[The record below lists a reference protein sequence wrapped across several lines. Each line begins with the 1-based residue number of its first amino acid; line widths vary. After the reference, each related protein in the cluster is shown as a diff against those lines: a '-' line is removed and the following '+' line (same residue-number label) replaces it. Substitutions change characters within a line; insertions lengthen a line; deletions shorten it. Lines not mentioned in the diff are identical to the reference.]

1 VVLAQFH
8 SQPRSS
14 GSWSGDVGDLE
25 FWGHVLLT
33 GSLPRTGSGLPHSMV
48 EAARWLRQQ
57 HRAPSEILREL
68 VEAGWLFV
76 T

>member
-1 VVLAQFH
+1 
-8 SQPRSS
+8 
-14 GSWSGDVGDLE
+14 
-25 FWGHVLLT
+25 
-33 GSLPRTGSGLPHSMV
+33 V